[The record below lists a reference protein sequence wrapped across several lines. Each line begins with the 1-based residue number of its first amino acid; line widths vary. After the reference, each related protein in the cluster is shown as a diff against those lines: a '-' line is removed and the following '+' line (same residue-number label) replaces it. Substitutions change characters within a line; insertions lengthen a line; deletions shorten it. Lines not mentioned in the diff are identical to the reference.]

1 MKQFLSLVL
10 SACLLVNTAAPAFA
24 QLTPLGESVVRAT
37 AQGAPRQSL
46 FLPAALSR
54 HVFNGTITA
63 AYLARIPS
71 FTVQSGVPT
80 EIQLISSQFQNNQ
93 FLGLGAQ
100 ILKLPQSSYSLAL
113 MRNQMVGLALKRRLP
128 GFERGQAIG
137 FYQEQLAQA
146 PQIFSMVGKGET
158 LESFSQRVLKTEN
171 SPEEKVFGLF
181 ADAAA
186 LGLMGNEKD
195 IPSLFD
201 FYKAAKGTI
210 FESPAKLLLGRSLQ
224 RMGKEAESKLKSLFE
239 EDAQD
244 ISWETFRN
252 QITELTNQAP
262 DASVASPSFQKGL
275 LRYGPFAGLVGDFST
290 SATFTWRNLGELEEF
305 RVVPSSAP
313 KRGVAGKA
321 GGPVE
326 PLVLALPP
334 SSLTE
339 EITPAVTEPVVT
351 APVTVEQ
358 AVAEQVVPAQEE
370 SATVLQRFKQFL
382 SGKKGERTSF
392 PVSVVSKTGEKRAL
406 PITFSIGSSF
416 KGDYDEIIFQE
427 EPRFENGY
435 IVKRVENGE
444 KPVDMEHFYMSISP
458 NDVGALVRAAQ
469 KAGVSLSLKLEHD
482 PNASLERVKKKLY
495 DEKTGEELPVELDVQ
510 LSLALWRREAKQAF
524 SHWLESLGL
533 PGTQSENLILNAQF
547 FLRENGEIGLKFE
560 GSDEIVPLPEEYYVR
575 FPKHQLQQF
584 MKLEPFLEKGTQLE
598 FIINPTEDR
607 VSLVAR
613 DAALSNIS
621 LGKVG
626 SIVRDP
632 LGVSDATANALM
644 FSINYVMPGFASL
657 MTPALKKY
665 GEKNLLVTAMGISAL
680 SGLLATA
687 GGFYGFVEQMTL
699 GPVQKGLFMAGMICM
714 AGAGIIKQLVSNPL
728 IRSNRGVVVL
738 SSEEKT
744 EGVVEE
750 LTEGKPEGFKLIA
763 QRFKEIFLQKPKISL
778 STLAGY
784 NKGFTYKN
792 VGTLTFLAMA
802 LVINYAVKFTTGI
815 NLGFDFSIAFPIY
828 ALYSTYTM
836 FRILGSKLR
845 DAYTVKKLNES
856 RQIVINMIDTGSKTL
871 AKEDLNQQD
880 IRDVAYSFKE
890 SLDALAFA
898 HIKIDSDPSKDKK
911 ALKKILYEDFKE
923 KVWVAVEKKLIQE
936 YKKTPEEAKQI
947 MERLSDAIKMQE
959 NNLGNMW
966 TMFRS
971 PGVPS
976 LLAAMSAACVHEF
989 VLSSS
994 FTGIMKDL
1002 IPQGEL
1008 ALFLVASTLYLPMI
1022 AGRLAGGDLSNR
1034 EMSPASMYIGFS
1046 TLSAIGTAMM
1056 VTAGG
1061 SVPQTIAGATIATI
1075 GIGNFFTQMYNYI
1088 TGRYEKEKRDRE
1100 LSSLMALTMS
1110 VGGAVAI
1117 PAGYMAGMAGLG
1129 VPANL
1134 LYASG
1139 MLLTSLLLTPR
1150 MMRNSSLVTGVRQ
1163 EIQKVWER
1171 FKRFFHRGGDTPGE
1185 GPTEGPTP
1193 SPAQ

>member
-24 QLTPLGESVVRAT
+24 QLTPLGESAVRAT
-37 AQGAPRQSL
+37 AQGASRQSL
-46 FLPAALSR
+46 FLPATLSR

-113 MRNQMVGLALKRRLP
+113 MRNQMVGLALKHRLP

-275 LRYGPFAGLVGDFST
+275 LRYGPFAGLAGDFST
-290 SATFTWRNLGELEEF
+290 SATFTWRSLGEKEDF
-305 RVVPSSAP
+305 RVVPSPAP
-313 KRGVAGKA
+313 KHGVAGKA

-339 EITPAVTEPVVT
+339 EITPAVTKPVAT

-370 SATVLQRFKQFL
+370 SATVSQRFKQFL

-392 PVSVVSKTGEKRAL
+392 PVSVVSKSGEKRAL

-458 NDVGALVRAAQ
+458 KDIGTLVRAAQ
-469 KAGVSLSLKLEHD
+469 KAGVNLNLKLEQD
-482 PNASLERVKKKLY
+482 SDASLERVKKELY

-533 PGTQSENLILNAQF
+533 PGVQSENLILNAQF

-560 GSDEIVPLPEEYYVR
+560 GSDEMVPLPEEYYVR

-598 FIINPTEDR
+598 FVVHPTEDK
-607 VSLVAR
+607 VDIVAR
-613 DAALSNIS
+613 DASLSNVS

-632 LGVSDATANALM
+632 LEISDATANALM

-657 MTPALKKY
+657 MTPVLKKY

-680 SGLLATA
+680 AGALITA

-699 GPVQKGLFMAGMICM
+699 GPVQKGLFMTGMVAM
-714 AGAGIIKQLVSNPL
+714 AVAGIIKQLVSNPL
-728 IRSNRGVVVL
+728 INGNRGVVVL
-738 SSEEKT
+738 SSEEA
-744 EGVVEE
+744 EEAVEE

-763 QRFKEIFLQKPKISL
+763 QRFKEIFLRKPTVSL
-778 STLAGY
+778 TAVAGY
-784 NKGFTYKN
+784 NRSFIYKN
-792 VGTLTFLAMA
+792 VGTLAFLGSPY
-802 LVINYAVKFTTGI
+802 LINYIVKFLSGVD
-815 NLGFDFSIAFPIY
+815 LGLDFSVSFPLY
-828 ALYSTYTM
+828 ALYATYVM
-836 FRILGSKLR
+836 QKVMGSKLR
-845 DAYTVKKLNES
+845 DAYTAKKLNES
-856 RQIVINMIDTGSKTL
+856 RQTVLNMIDTGSEAL
-871 AKEDLNQQD
+871 AKEKEVSQKI
-880 IRDVAYSFKE
+880 IRDVARSFKD

-898 HIKIDSDPSKDKK
+898 HIKIDPSKD
-911 ALKKILYEDFKE
+911 KKILYEDFKD
-923 KVWVAVEKKLIQE
+923 KVLTAVENKLIQE

-966 TMFRS
+966 AMFRS
-971 PGVPS
+971 PGVAT
-976 LLAAMSAACVHEF
+976 LLIAMSTACVHEF

-994 FTGIMKDL
+994 FTGIMKNL

-1008 ALFLVASTLYLPMI
+1008 ALFLTASALYLPMI

-1034 EMSPASMYIGFS
+1034 KMKPASMYIGFS
-1046 TLSAIGTAMM
+1046 ALSAIGTTIMA
-1056 VTAGG
+1056 TAGG
-1061 SVPQTIAGATIATI
+1061 SVPLTIAGAAIATI
-1075 GIGNFFTQMYNYI
+1075 GIGNFFTQMYDYI
-1088 TGRYEKEKRDRE
+1088 TRLYPKRVRE
-1100 LSSLMALTMS
+1100 LSSLMALTMG

-1117 PAGYMAGMAGLG
+1117 PAGYMAGMSGMG